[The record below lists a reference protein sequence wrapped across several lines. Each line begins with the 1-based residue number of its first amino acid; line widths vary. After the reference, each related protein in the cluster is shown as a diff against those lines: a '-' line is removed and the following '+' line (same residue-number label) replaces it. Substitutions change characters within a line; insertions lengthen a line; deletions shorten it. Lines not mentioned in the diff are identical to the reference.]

1 MTDILYYRPPAGNW
15 GGCQIWDFTQ
25 REKRFI
31 GSSCKGEVMEQ
42 CSFHLIPH
50 FEECLQGITVSHE
63 FIFGNFMEM
72 VASFNLPQEAEPLNY
87 AEAIWTR

>member
-1 MTDILYYRPPAGNW
+1 
-15 GGCQIWDFTQ
+15 
-25 REKRFI
+25 
-31 GSSCKGEVMEQ
+31 MEQ

-72 VASFNLPQEAEPLNY
+72 VASLNLPQEAELLNY